1 MGSGHEGNDL
11 KAFRERKQSVD
22 PSVCAIFAPV
32 FHLNINVETVF
43 VYCHCPCL
51 QVAVVG
57 RLREGAR
64 VLDEIKNKY

>member
-1 MGSGHEGNDL
+1 M
-11 KAFRERKQSVD
+11 D
-22 PSVCAIFAPV
+22 PSVCAIFAHV

-57 RLREGAR
+57 RLREGAS